1 MGQSQASRAISLDET
16 ASIQLRNAHAEL
28 QVYRTAVAQEQ
39 EALRLARAK
48 IVEEDTARAA
58 NAEPRRQKTLK
69 ELEAAEASG
78 FGKQPMPVMSLYAR

>member
-39 EALRLARAK
+39 ERSRRLDGAIYRLRR
-48 IVEEDTARAA
+48 EDFIDLQL
-58 NAEPRRQKTLK
+58 NFKDRQAHWRGDD
-69 ELEAAEASG
+69 EFVDEEASRKG
-78 FGKQPMPVMSLYAR
+78 P

>member
-39 EALRLARAK
+39 ERSRRLDGAIYRLRR
-48 IVEEDTARAA
+48 
-58 NAEPRRQKTLK
+58 
-69 ELEAAEASG
+69 EAADARDEL
-78 FGKQPMPVMSLYAR
+78 VLYLSLIHI